1 MVALCDPDDAYA
13 GVSATR
19 CASIALSFLE
29 HHWRLRMAVRKSNLV
44 LLDQFGAWHH
54 LGIRW
59 RQGNGIDWVE
69 PVKWPFKELGSEG
82 AFTGAFGAQAARA
95 LGVLEE
101 IVGGD
106 LVRFGYMQATK
117 GEG

>member
-1 MVALCDPDDAYA
+1 M
-13 GVSATR
+13 
-19 CASIALSFLE
+19 
-29 HHWRLRMAVRKSNLV
+29 RKSNLV